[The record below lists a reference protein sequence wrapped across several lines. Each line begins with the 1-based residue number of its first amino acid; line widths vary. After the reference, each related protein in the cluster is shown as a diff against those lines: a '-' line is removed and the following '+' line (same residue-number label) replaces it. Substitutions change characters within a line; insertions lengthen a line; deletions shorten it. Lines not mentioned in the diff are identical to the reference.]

1 MIFVFDKR
9 WRGLK
14 RFFLGLAE
22 VSCNK
27 QSIHYNFTSFVLSP
41 DYKITETG
49 QMHIRNLRQV
59 ERNEKQ
65 CKNPEMKELYFPT
78 EKQALCKMA
87 LEDCLIELEGSKLD
101 DSAEREKSIKERYD
115 MICSSSASESI
126 SETYQIDIPKLVQD
140 IKEIFHHKS
149 KTDKPNGLR
158 GLFGEEVDEFR
169 SKIKAAQED
178 KNLGRIVAAVAD
190 VLAKLCENNR
200 CDQTNASQI
209 QMWRRNVMIPCML
222 DVLEKYSARCQQHLR
237 LLKRLRNLSEKQ
249 NEIMDGCQNGNEP
262 LLKDASNTAMRLID
276 FAKFEPSKL
285 VRFQLNS
292 SAGPHVAYNNGIIRH
307 NRNNDVFSQEFTIT
321 EGPSEELQLRPTVC
335 TVRLDGQTLEE
346 KHEECGCVFTFTGAR
361 LKLTYDWSLNKLTA
375 SNVQSAGEFHTP
387 LGAHIGMIELY
398 SCRVECL
405 YIVLILKIVIFTSKD
420 QKQLIS
426 LKERRE
432 REGGRGREGARE
444 RAGGRRQCF
453 FCLFSFCFFFFSGGE
468 GDLRFFFIIA

>member
-1 MIFVFDKR
+1 MIFVFDER

-59 ERNEKQ
+59 EGNEKQ

-101 DSAEREKSIKERYD
+101 DYAEREKSIKERYD

-126 SETYQIDIPKLVQD
+126 SETCQIDIPKLVQD

-149 KTDKPNGLR
+149 KTDEPNGLR
-158 GLFGEEVDEFR
+158 GLFGEEVDSFR

-321 EGPSEELQLRPTVC
+321 EGPSEELQLWPTVC
-335 TVRLDGQTLEE
+335 TVRLDGQALEE

-405 YIVLILKIVIFTSKD
+405 YIVLILKIIIFTKG
-420 QKQLIS
+420 QVKT
-426 LKERRE
+426 KNN
-432 REGGRGREGARE
+432 
-444 RAGGRRQCF
+444 
-453 FCLFSFCFFFFSGGE
+453 
-468 GDLRFFFIIA
+468 